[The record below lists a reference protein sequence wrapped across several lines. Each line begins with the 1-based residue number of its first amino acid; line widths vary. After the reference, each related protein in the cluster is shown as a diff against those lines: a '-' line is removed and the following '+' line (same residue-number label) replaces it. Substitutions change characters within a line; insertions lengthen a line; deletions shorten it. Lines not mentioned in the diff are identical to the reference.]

1 MVDEHLRLL
10 SLRILGVFAFE
21 ESNRRLMLQNTE
33 LHSTL
38 VVLALR
44 PELKTAS
51 AAVRTEATRVLAIL
65 GENELVRQATRTRA
79 ITGRGVRILALDGG
93 GIRGRATLK
102 MLKRIE
108 VRIIFNYL
116 FRAKSKNI
124 LFILRIGRN
133 GPSNSRVVRLSM
145 WNVHWRCSG
154 A

>member
-1 MVDEHLRLL
+1 MQVVDEHLRLL
-10 SLRILGVFAFE
+10 SLRILGAFAFE
-21 ESNRRLMLQNTE
+21 ESNRRLMLQNRE

-51 AAVRTEATRVLAIL
+51 AAVRAESIRVLAIL

-108 VRIIFNYL
+108 VRTIFNYL
-116 FRAKSKNI
+116 FRAETKYFLSM
-124 LFILRIGRN
+124 LRLGRN
-133 GPSNSRVVRLSM
+133 RLSNS
-145 WNVHWRCSG
+145 
-154 A
+154 

>member
-1 MVDEHLRLL
+1 
-10 SLRILGVFAFE
+10 
-21 ESNRRLMLQNTE
+21 MLQNRE

-51 AAVRTEATRVLAIL
+51 AHVRAEAIRVLAIL
-65 GENELVRQATRTRA
+65 GENELVRQATRTRDM
-79 ITGRGVRILALDGG
+79 TGRGVRILALDGG

-116 FRAKSKNI
+116 FRAESKYF
-124 LFILRIGRN
+124 LFTL
-133 GPSNSRVVRLSM
+133 
-145 WNVHWRCSG
+145 
-154 A
+154 